1 MRRVAFGA
9 LVLTGAAAAVGLVM
23 WLAIL
28 SLDHASRSAAA
39 TVTTKPVLS
48 HTAAVQLHT
57 ATVPAVSQTTCFV
70 DEQQGSEIPC
80 TETIRSTISPAS
92 ATAATLIAP
101 SARGPQLETPVS
113 GCGTRR
119 SLPHAT
125 VFTHPSAIPSPAPY
139 CALLANMAHRLAARP
154 PTHP

>member
-1 MRRVAFGA
+1 VRRVAFGA
-9 LVLTGAAAAVGLVM
+9 LVLVGAAAAVGLVM

-39 TVTTKPVLS
+39 TVSTKPVLS

-57 ATVPAVSQTTCFV
+57 ATVPAVSGTTCFV
-70 DEQQGSEIPC
+70 DEQQCSEIPC
-80 TETIRSTISPAS
+80 TEMISLAS
-92 ATAATLIAP
+92 ATAAALIAP

-119 SLPHAT
+119 SPPHAT
-125 VFTHPSAIPSPAPY
+125 VFTHPSAIPSPASY
-139 CALLANMAHRLAARP
+139 CARLANMAHRLAARP